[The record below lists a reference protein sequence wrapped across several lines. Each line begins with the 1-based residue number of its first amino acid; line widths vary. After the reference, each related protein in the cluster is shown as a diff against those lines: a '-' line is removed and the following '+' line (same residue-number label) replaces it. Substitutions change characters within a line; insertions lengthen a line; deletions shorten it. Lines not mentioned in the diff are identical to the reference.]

1 MSEGDALRARAS
13 EIVLQL
19 RGREAPLGRRAI
31 EAQARNE
38 AAVKRREARRLL
50 RELYPPAPLRPPS
63 LTFDDQLEAIRVAAA
78 ARKAGDARPSNDL
91 VREAADRVR
100 EARKPRER

>member
-1 MSEGDALRARAS
+1 MTPLAVQAQRRAVS
-13 EIVLQL
+13 VEQL
-19 RGREAPLGRRAI
+19 RSERQAAR
-31 EAQARNE
+31 EAQAAPRRAD
-38 AAVKRREARRLL
+38 AAKRAEIRRLRRELF
-50 RELYPPAPLRPPS
+50 PPTPKVNPHV
-63 LTFDDQLEAIRVAAA
+63 LTLDEQLESLRAAAA